1 MDMNIRE
8 KSAYLRGLAE
18 GLKLDSTK
26 DESKII
32 YAIID
37 LLDDL
42 TEAVDEMDDDMETL
56 NDYIE
61 EIDEDLGALEE
72 IVYEEYDDCDC
83 CDCDDD
89 DCDCDDDDCDCCDCC
104 GDDFRMLMCPHCDEE
119 IYFDDSIEPDELI
132 CPACG
137 KAVAD
142 EPADAE

>member
-8 KSAYLRGLAE
+8 KSAYLKGLAE
-18 GLKLDSTK
+18 GLKLDSDK
-26 DESKII
+26 DEVKLLH
-32 YAIID
+32 AIID
-37 LLDDL
+37 LLEDV

-72 IVYEEYDDCDC
+72 YVLDDEDIDCDC
-83 CDCDDD
+83 CDDDDD
-89 DCDCDDDDCDCCDCC
+89 DCDCDCCC
-104 GDDFRMLMCPHCDEE
+104 GDEDFRIMMCPHCNEE
-119 IYFDDSIEPDELI
+119 IYFDDTIEPEELV

>member
-8 KSAYLRGLAE
+8 KSAYLKGLAE
-18 GLKLDSTK
+18 GLKLDSDK
-26 DESKII
+26 DEVKLLH
-32 YAIID
+32 AIID
-37 LLDDL
+37 LLEDV

-72 IVYEEYDDCDC
+72 YVLDDEDLDCDC
-83 CDCDDD
+83 CDDDDD
-89 DCDCDDDDCDCCDCC
+89 DCDCDCCC
-104 GDDFRMLMCPHCDEE
+104 GDEDFRIMMCPHCNEE
-119 IYFDDSIEPDELI
+119 IYFDDTIEPEELV

>member
-8 KSAYLRGLAE
+8 KSAYLKGLAE
-18 GLKLDSTK
+18 GMKLDSTK
-26 DESKII
+26 DEVKLM
-32 YAIID
+32 YAILD

-56 NDYIE
+56 NDYIA

-72 IVYEEYDDCDC
+72 YVLEDEDFDDC
-83 CDCDDD
+83 

-104 GDDFRMLMCPHCDEE
+104 DCDDADFRMLMCPHCNEE
-119 IYFDDSIEPDELI
+119 IYFDDSIEPDELV

>member
-1 MDMNIRE
+1 MTIRE

-18 GLKLDSTK
+18 GLKLDSAK
-26 DESKII
+26 DEVKLM

-61 EIDEDLGALEE
+61 EIDEDLGTVEE
-72 IVYEEYDDCDC
+72 IVFEDLDLDECDC
-83 CDCDDD
+83 CCDDDDD
-89 DCDCDDDDCDCCDCC
+89 DCDCDCCC
-104 GDDFRMLMCPHCDEE
+104 GDDDFRMLMCPHCDEE

>member
-1 MDMNIRE
+1 MDIRE
-8 KSAYLRGLAE
+8 KCAYLKGLAE

-26 DESKII
+26 DEVKLM

-61 EIDEDLGALEE
+61 EIDEDLGTVEE
-72 IVYEEYDDCDC
+72 IVFEDLDLDDCDCDC

-89 DCDCDDDDCDCCDCC
+89 DDCDCDCCC
-104 GDDFRMLMCPHCDEE
+104 GDDDFRMLMCPHCDEE
-119 IYFDDSIEPDELI
+119 IFFDDSIEPEELI

>member
-8 KSAYLRGLAE
+8 KAAYLKGLAE

-26 DESKII
+26 DEVKLI
-32 YAIID
+32 YAMID

-61 EIDEDLGALEE
+61 EIDEDLGTVEE
-72 IVYEEYDDCDC
+72 IVYEDLDDCDC
-83 CDCDDD
+83 CD
-89 DCDCDDDDCDCCDCC
+89 
-104 GDDFRMLMCPHCDEE
+104 GDFRMLMCPHCDEE
-119 IYFDDSIEPDELI
+119 IYFDDSIEPDELV

-142 EPADAE
+142 EPVDAE

>member
-1 MDMNIRE
+1 MEMNIRE
-8 KSAYLRGLAE
+8 KSAYLKGLAE
-18 GLKLDSTK
+18 GMKLDSTK
-26 DESKII
+26 DEVKLL

-37 LLDDL
+37 LLDDV

-61 EIDEDLGALEE
+61 EIDEDLGTLEE
-72 IVYEEYDDCDC
+72 IVLEDDCDC

-89 DCDCDDDDCDCCDCC
+89 DDCDCCDCC
-104 GDDFRMLMCPHCDEE
+104 DCEDGDFRMLMCPHCDEE
-119 IYFDDSIEPDELI
+119 IYFDDSIEPEELI

-142 EPADAE
+142 DVAEG